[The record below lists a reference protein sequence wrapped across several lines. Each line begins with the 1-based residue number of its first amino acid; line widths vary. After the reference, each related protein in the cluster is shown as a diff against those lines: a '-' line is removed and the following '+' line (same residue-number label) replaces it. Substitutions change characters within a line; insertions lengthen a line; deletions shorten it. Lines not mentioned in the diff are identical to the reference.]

1 MSDWRQKRG
10 SNLADKIR
18 IRKLREI
25 SDFEKL
31 LDIQRIIWNHDE
43 TDLTPVHQFCVSYR
57 MGAILL
63 GAFVDGVMAG
73 FVYAFPA
80 LDGKKCWQHSH
91 LLAVLPKF
99 QGYGIGK
106 RLKWAQR
113 REAMKQGI
121 DIITWTYDPLQAKNA
136 NLNLHALGVKSRNY
150 FPNFYGFTPS
160 LCLAPDI
167 PTDRLLVEWRLGEN
181 RVLDRQKGMGMK
193 DGERGGGRMRRS
205 APLDPEAMPKALGRG
220 ESMEGPFPM
229 PAPPKMNIR
238 ERVVLAEV
246 PPDVNA
252 LKPYPAVIASWQTGL
267 RRVMQNYF
275 KRGYA
280 ADDFLFGE
288 RCFYVLKK

>member
-1 MSDWRQKRG
+1 MAGKV
-10 SNLADKIR
+10 L

-25 SDFEKL
+25 SEFEKL

-43 TDLTPVHQFCVSYR
+43 TDLTPIHQFCVSYR

-63 GAFVDGVMAG
+63 GAFVDGELAG
-73 FVYAFPA
+73 FVYSFPA
-80 LDGKKCWQHSH
+80 IDGKKCWQHSH
-91 LLAVLPKF
+91 LLAVLPGF

-113 REAMKQGI
+113 RAALKQGI
-121 DIITWTYDPLQAKNA
+121 DLITWTYDPLQAKNA

-150 FPNFYGFTPS
+150 FPNFYGFTPP

-167 PTDRLLVEWRLGEN
+167 PTDRLLVEWPLGEN
-181 RVLDRQKGMGMK
+181 RVLDRKTGTGGM
-193 DGERGGGRMRRS
+193 DGKRGGGRARRS
-205 APLDPEAMPKALGRG
+205 APLDPGVMSKALERG
-220 ESMEGPFPM
+220 ETKGGPFPM

-238 ERVVLAEV
+238 ERVVLVEV

-252 LKPYPAVIASWQTGL
+252 LKPYPEVIASWQTGL
-267 RRVMQNYF
+267 RRVMQSYF

-280 ADDFLFGE
+280 ADDFVFGE